1 MDDCG
6 YSKKQ
11 CYLFFRMESSRRKRF
26 TTRIKESL
34 RRTPKNEGRKMPK
47 QNLPEFPVQSQNP
60 ELTRVDLTSVEETF
74 PGDTQAREGLLHDK
88 LSLVS

>member
-1 MDDCG
+1 
-6 YSKKQ
+6 
-11 CYLFFRMESSRRKRF
+11 
-26 TTRIKESL
+26 
-34 RRTPKNEGRKMPK
+34 MPK